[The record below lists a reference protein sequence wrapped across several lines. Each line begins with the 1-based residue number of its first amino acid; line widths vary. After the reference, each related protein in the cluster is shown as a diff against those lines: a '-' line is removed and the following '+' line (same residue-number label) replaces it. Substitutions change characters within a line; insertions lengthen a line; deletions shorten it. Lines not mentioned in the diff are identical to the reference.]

1 MREVDIEASKK
12 FSIYIDDA
20 KINGYGFQAH
30 LIKTKIIPQVEQAI
44 SEIQNKLEEFKKKVD
59 KKIFDII
66 PRRWNW
72 KDMAE
77 KVNKEEEYDY
87 IYTYTS
93 KLLHATPASLTT
105 NQKNLELQEVY
116 IFLRY
121 INVTL
126 NENGSL
132 DGVLNLPITSLS
144 FLIIPFTLNL

>member
-126 NENGSL
+126 NEII
-132 DGVLNLPITSLS
+132 NLAKKQINNLTNRS
-144 FLIIPFTLNL
+144 TLQRTP

>member
-30 LIKTKIIPQVEQAI
+30 LITTKIIPQVEQAI

-126 NENGSL
+126 NEII
-132 DGVLNLPITSLS
+132 NLAKKQINNLTNRS
-144 FLIIPFTLNL
+144 TLQRTP